1 MITIHQKY
9 DFILQMHTNS
19 VNVKKCFGIRFF
31 VREELKYLEG
41 MSTEYPFVD
50 LWNSFVRP
58 LQQIDQSMAVV

>member
-19 VNVKKCFGIRFF
+19 VHVKSFGIRFF

-58 LQQIDQSMAVV
+58 LQQIDQSVAVV